1 MNMSDEVSNQ
11 PAIKGSKIPFP
22 RFQAYLRESFQW
34 VPTEVATAARI
45 RDLVKWFFD
54 LLKNAVVAGVL
65 KYLADKT
72 GSALLRTV
80 ADFALLFLLV
90 YCWSYVNTW
99 HIAIFHG
106 LQNKKL
112 AAALD
117 LVLNVVLC
125 LALWWVIMRGIAV
138 SVDEVAKGQLK

>member
-106 LQNKKL
+106 L
-112 AAALD
+112 
-117 LVLNVVLC
+117 VLNVVLC